1 MVLTE
6 QQKKELVERLKNGR
20 EKKAKEIAKVEKA
33 EKVSKKAVKA
43 IPFEEPLPSEP
54 IKAEKEKKTRAVATK
69 AVKVIPFEEPIIT
82 TRMIESSDSELEPI
96 DEHVDEPVQ
105 KVHVRPS
112 TLKDK
117 KNKNKNKFLT
127 IKFHQQ
133 PTSEF
138 YKKVISSIQPDEAP
152 KSYSYENLP
161 DKLVKITDEEKA
173 ETERKIK
180 EVQMRDLIYRT
191 IG

>member
-6 QQKKELVERLKNGR
+6 QQKKDLVERLKNGR

-33 EKVSKKAVKA
+33 EKVAKKAVKA
-43 IPFEEPLPSEP
+43 IPFEEPLPTEP
-54 IKAEKEKKTRAVATK
+54 IKDVKKQRAVATK
-69 AVKVIPFEEPIIT
+69 AVKVIPFEEPILT
-82 TRMIESSDSELEPI
+82 TRMVESSDSELEPI
-96 DEHVDEPVQ
+96 DEHVDEPVE

>member
-6 QQKKELVERLKNGR
+6 QQKKDLVERLKNGR
-20 EKKAKEIAKVEKA
+20 EKKAKEVAKEVAKVEKV
-33 EKVSKKAVKA
+33 EKKTKVVKA
-43 IPFEEPLPSEP
+43 IPVEEPLPIEQ
-54 IKAEKEKKTRAVATK
+54 IKVEKKTKAVATK
-69 AVKVIPFEEPIIT
+69 APFKEPEIT
-82 TRMIESSDSELEPI
+82 PRIVESSDSELEPI
-96 DEHVDEPVQ
+96 DEHIDEPVEQ
-105 KVHVRPS
+105 VHVRPS

-138 YKKVISSIQPDEAP
+138 YKKVISSIQPQESP
-152 KSYSYENLP
+152 KIYSYENLP
-161 DKLVKITDEEKA
+161 DKLVKITDQEKE

-191 IG
+191 LG

>member
-6 QQKKELVERLKNGR
+6 QQKKDLVERLKNGR
-20 EKKAKEIAKVEKA
+20 EKKAKEIAKVEKDT
-33 EKVSKKAVKA
+33 KQSKKAVKE
-43 IPFEEPLPSEP
+43 IPFEEPLPIER
-54 IKAEKEKKTRAVATK
+54 IKAEKQPKKVASK
-69 AVKVIPFEEPIIT
+69 AVKEIPFEEPLPTPRIV
-82 TRMIESSDSELEPI
+82 ESSDSELEPI
-96 DEHVDEPVQ
+96 DEFIDEPVEQ
-105 KVHVRPS
+105 VKLRPS

-152 KSYSYENLP
+152 KSYKYENLP

-191 IG
+191 LG

>member
-6 QQKKELVERLKNGR
+6 QQKKDLVERLKNGR
-20 EKKAKEIAKVEKA
+20 EKKAKEVAKVEKV
-33 EKVSKKAVKA
+33 EKKTKAVKA
-43 IPFEEPLPSEP
+43 IPVEEPLPIEP
-54 IKAEKEKKTRAVATK
+54 IKVEKKTKAVATK
-69 AVKVIPFEEPIIT
+69 AVATKAPVDEPILT
-82 TRMIESSDSELEPI
+82 TRIVESSDSELEPI
-96 DEHVDEPVQ
+96 DENIEEPVEQ
-105 KVHVRPS
+105 VHVRPS

-138 YKKVISSIQPDEAP
+138 YKKVISSIQPDEPP
-152 KSYSYENLP
+152 KSYSYEKLP
-161 DKLVKITDEEKA
+161 DKLVKITDQEKE

-191 IG
+191 LG

>member
-6 QQKKELVERLKNGR
+6 QQKKDLVERLKNGR
-20 EKKAKEIAKVEKA
+20 EKKAKEVAKVEKVA
-33 EKVSKKAVKA
+33 KVAKVAKVEK
-43 IPFEEPLPSEP
+43 EPLPTDP
-54 IKAEKEKKTRAVATK
+54 IKVEKKTKPVATKAVATK
-69 AVKVIPFEEPIIT
+69 AVIDEPLPTPRIV
-82 TRMIESSDSELEPI
+82 ESSDSELEPI
-96 DEHVDEPVQ
+96 EEHDEFVEHV
-105 KVHVRPS
+105 KPS

-117 KNKNKNKFLT
+117 KNKNKNKNKFLT

-138 YKKVISSIQPDEAP
+138 YKKVISSIQPDEPP

-161 DKLVKITDEEKA
+161 DKLVKITDEEKV

-191 IG
+191 LG

>member
-6 QQKKELVERLKNGR
+6 QQKKDLVERLKNGR
-20 EKKAKEIAKVEKA
+20 EKKAKEIAKVEK
-33 EKVSKKAVKA
+33 VSKKAVKE
-43 IPFEEPLPSEP
+43 IPFETALPTER
-54 IKAEKEKKTRAVATK
+54 IKAEKQPKKVATK
-69 AVKVIPFEEPIIT
+69 AVQEVPFEQPLPTPRIV
-82 TRMIESSDSELEPI
+82 ESSESELEPI
-96 DEHVDEPVQ
+96 DEHIDEPVEQ
-105 KVHVRPS
+105 VHVRPS

-138 YKKVISSIQPDEAP
+138 YKKVISSIQPDEPP

-161 DKLVKITDEEKA
+161 DKVVKITDEEKA

-191 IG
+191 LG

>member
-6 QQKKELVERLKNGR
+6 QQKKDLVERLKNGR
-20 EKKAKEIAKVEKA
+20 EKKAKEIAKVEKVA
-33 EKVSKKAVKA
+33 KKAVKEVKE
-43 IPFEEPLPSEP
+43 IPFEEPLPTEP
-54 IKAEKEKKTRAVATK
+54 IKVQKKTKAVATK
-69 AVKVIPFEEPIIT
+69 AVKIIPFEEPLLTPRIV
-82 TRMIESSDSELEPI
+82 ESSESELEPI
-96 DEHVDEPVQ
+96 DEHIDEPVEQ
-105 KVHVRPS
+105 IKLKPS

-138 YKKVISSIQPDEAP
+138 YKKVISSIQPDEPP

-161 DKLVKITDEEKA
+161 DKVVKITDEEKA

-191 IG
+191 LG